1 MTIQPFED
9 RQKQLIEEWERNA
22 KSAETEDEVG
32 RALLDLFIERER
44 IRRGVETPSP
54 AQILV
59 DCETLEQLKNA
70 RSLGPEFSFA
80 EAAFRRL
87 VDDPASAIKYIEQS
101 KANFSQAQ
109 SRAAR
114 KARPNRHDNLTK
126 LINSIVAKTPNI
138 SAKEVG
144 RKLEANEDVQFNA
157 SLREFVHDDDRSSL
171 NEKNL
176 ASRVSDAKKRVS
188 G

>member
-1 MTIQPFED
+1 MTVEAFET
-9 RQKQLIEEWERNA
+9 RQKRLVEEWEQEA
-22 KSAETEDEVG
+22 SIPETEDEVG
-32 RALLDLFIERER
+32 HAILDLFLKSERL
-44 IRRGVETPSP
+44 RRGVEAPSP
-54 AQILV
+54 EQTVV
-59 DCETLEQLKNA
+59 DCETVEKLGDA

-109 SRAAR
+109 SKAAS
-114 KARPNRHDNLTK
+114 KARPRRYDSLTK
-126 LINSIVAKTPNI
+126 LINAIVAETPSI
-138 SAKEVG
+138 SAKEVW
-144 RKLEANEDVQFNA
+144 RKLEANEDVQFDGG
-157 SLREFVHDDDRSSL
+157 LREFVHFDDRSCL
-171 NEKNL
+171 KEKNL